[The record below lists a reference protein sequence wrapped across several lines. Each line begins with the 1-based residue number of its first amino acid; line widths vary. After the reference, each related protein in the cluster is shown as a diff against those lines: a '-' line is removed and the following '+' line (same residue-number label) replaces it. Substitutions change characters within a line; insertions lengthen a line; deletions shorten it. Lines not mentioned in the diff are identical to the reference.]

1 MNHSKDPRPLKRSE
15 RILAKKKKRKRH
27 LYALVI
33 LSCVLVACL
42 LGAGWFWIQS
52 RNVSPSKPQTNS
64 PVASSTVDSQLD
76 QPTSY
81 PQIMNSSSFTFTGVG
96 DNLLHDTIF
105 VYHEQDHGNRD
116 FTPLYEM
123 TAPYFQNT
131 DLAYCNFET
140 VCAGDQFG
148 LSGYPSFNGPTE
160 MMDSLVSSGFDWFSI
175 SSNHS
180 LDAGAEGLK
189 YEKAYIQQHFP
200 DMSATGAYSSYED
213 AQQPVVREINGIRVG
228 LCGFTYGLNGYT
240 VPQGMEWL
248 IDVYR
253 NVDDT
258 INYKLID
265 KKLDAINAL
274 SDVQIVAMHWGDEY
288 HNEPNEEQRTLAQ
301 YLHSK
306 GVEVIIGTHPH
317 VIQPVEFIESSD
329 QTTLVYYSLGNFISA
344 QDSNVT
350 MVGGMANFRL
360 NYDFNTQKA
369 SFSEIQII
377 PTITWISPDLRQYR
391 TTTIHEYND
400 DLAANHFVSAQGMD
414 ISKAWVQ
421 QYVSSIIQGDE
432 RIQVVLE

>member
-1 MNHSKDPRPLKRSE
+1 M
-15 RILAKKKKRKRH
+15 
-27 LYALVI
+27 V
-33 LSCVLVACL
+33 
-42 LGAGWFWIQS
+42 
-52 RNVSPSKPQTNS
+52 
-64 PVASSTVDSQLD
+64 
-76 QPTSY
+76 
-81 PQIMNSSSFTFTGVG
+81 
-96 DNLLHDTIF
+96 
-105 VYHEQDHGNRD
+105 
-116 FTPLYEM
+116 
-123 TAPYFQNT
+123 
-131 DLAYCNFET
+131 
-140 VCAGDQFG
+140 
-148 LSGYPSFNGPTE
+148 
-160 MMDSLVSSGFDWFSI
+160 
-175 SSNHS
+175 
-180 LDAGAEGLK
+180 
-189 YEKAYIQQHFP
+189 
-200 DMSATGAYSSYED
+200 
-213 AQQPVVREINGIRVG
+213 
-228 LCGFTYGLNGYT
+228 
-240 VPQGMEWL
+240 WL

>member
-1 MNHSKDPRPLKRSE
+1 
-15 RILAKKKKRKRH
+15 
-27 LYALVI
+27 
-33 LSCVLVACL
+33 
-42 LGAGWFWIQS
+42 
-52 RNVSPSKPQTNS
+52 
-64 PVASSTVDSQLD
+64 
-76 QPTSY
+76 
-81 PQIMNSSSFTFTGVG
+81 
-96 DNLLHDTIF
+96 
-105 VYHEQDHGNRD
+105 
-116 FTPLYEM
+116 
-123 TAPYFQNT
+123 
-131 DLAYCNFET
+131 
-140 VCAGDQFG
+140 
-148 LSGYPSFNGPTE
+148 
-160 MMDSLVSSGFDWFSI
+160 
-175 SSNHS
+175 
-180 LDAGAEGLK
+180 
-189 YEKAYIQQHFP
+189 
-200 DMSATGAYSSYED
+200 
-213 AQQPVVREINGIRVG
+213 
-228 LCGFTYGLNGYT
+228 
-240 VPQGMEWL
+240 
-248 IDVYR
+248 
-253 NVDDT
+253 
-258 INYKLID
+258 
-265 KKLDAINAL
+265 
-274 SDVQIVAMHWGDEY
+274 MHWGDEY